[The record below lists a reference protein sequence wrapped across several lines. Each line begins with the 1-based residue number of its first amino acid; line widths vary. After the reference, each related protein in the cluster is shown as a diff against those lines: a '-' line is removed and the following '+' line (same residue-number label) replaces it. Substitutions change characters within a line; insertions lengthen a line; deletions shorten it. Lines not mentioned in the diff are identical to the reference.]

1 MYLNLVCQT
10 MKIFKVCNLSRF
22 IMKCQHDNEERMR
35 RLERYRTE
43 TGKRKR
49 VQRKINR
56 AEEQELRLVI
66 HGKVSSFFKEYLV
79 NDWSR

>member
-1 MYLNLVCQT
+1 MYMNLDCQT
-10 MKIFKVCNLSRF
+10 MKIFKVLNLSLF

-43 TGKRKR
+43 TGKQKR
-49 VQRKINR
+49 VQRKINL

-66 HGKVSSFFKEYLV
+66 HDKV
-79 NDWSR
+79 

>member
-1 MYLNLVCQT
+1 
-10 MKIFKVCNLSRF
+10 
-22 IMKCQHDNEERMR
+22 MR
-35 RLERYRTE
+35 RLEWYRTE

-66 HGKVSSFFKEYLV
+66 HGKVSSFFKEHFM
-79 NDWSR
+79 ND

>member
-1 MYLNLVCQT
+1 MVLVVFF
-10 MKIFKVCNLSRF
+10 IFVNVHEFRLPNHEDIQSIQYSLF

-43 TGKRKR
+43 TGKQKR
-49 VQRKINR
+49 VQRKINH

-66 HGKVSSFFKEYLV
+66 HDKV
-79 NDWSR
+79 

>member
-1 MYLNLVCQT
+1 MYMNLDCQT
-10 MKIFKVCNLSRF
+10 MKIFKVFNLSLF

-43 TGKRKR
+43 TGKQNR

-56 AEEQELRLVI
+56 AEAQELRLVI
-66 HGKVSSFFKEYLV
+66 HDKVSSFFKEYLM
-79 NDWSR
+79 ND

>member
-1 MYLNLVCQT
+1 MYMNLDCQT
-10 MKIFKVCNLSRF
+10 MKIFKVFNLSLF

-35 RLERYRTE
+35 QLESYRTE
-43 TGKRKR
+43 TGKQKR

-66 HGKVSSFFKEYLV
+66 HDKV
-79 NDWSR
+79 